1 MSFVTDRRRV
11 YYTKCGMSFK
21 EDILHYLHHGVF
33 APEET
38 KEIAVYIGCSER
50 YVQKIVKEFNQSKPH
65 NQLTV
70 ETYIKAILSG
80 SNTKKKIADF
90 LSINR
95 RSLLRFENKNI
106 SAKKISRYLY
116 IAGIDLQTICH
127 LYRLSE
133 EETAAL
139 QELPTIAGVKSDLK
153 TISAILHPFK
163 TSCEDIDSKHAN
175 VNKILWML

>member
-1 MSFVTDRRRV
+1 MTIKD
-11 YYTKCGMSFK
+11 Y
-21 EDILHYLHHGVF
+21 ILHYLKHGVF
-33 APEET
+33 NPDET
-38 KEIAVYIGCSER
+38 KEIASYVGCSER
-50 YVQKIVKEFNQSKPH
+50 YVQKIVKEYNPPKPD

-80 SNTKKKIADF
+80 LDSKQKIADF
-90 LSINR
+90 FGINR

-106 SAKKISRYLY
+106 SVKQISRYLY
-116 IAGIDLQTICH
+116 IVGMDIKTICH

-139 QELPTIAGVKSDLK
+139 KELPTIAGVRNDLR

-163 TSCEDIDSKHAN
+163 TSCEDIDTKHAN
-175 VNKILWML
+175 VNNILCML

>member
-1 MSFVTDRRRV
+1 MSL
-11 YYTKCGMSFK
+11 K
-21 EDILHYLHHGVF
+21 EDILHYLDHGVF
-33 APEET
+33 SPKET
-38 KEIAVYIGCSER
+38 KGIAAYVGCSER
-50 YVQKIVKEFNQSKPH
+50 YVQKIVKEFNAPNPD
-65 NQLTV
+65 NQITV

-80 SNTKKKIADF
+80 ADTKQKIADF
-90 LSINR
+90 LGCNR

-116 IAGIDLQTICH
+116 IAGIDLKTICH

-139 QELPTIAGVKSDLK
+139 KELPTIAGVKNDLI

-163 TSCEDIDSKHAN
+163 TTCEDIDSQHAN
-175 VNKILWML
+175 VKIILWML